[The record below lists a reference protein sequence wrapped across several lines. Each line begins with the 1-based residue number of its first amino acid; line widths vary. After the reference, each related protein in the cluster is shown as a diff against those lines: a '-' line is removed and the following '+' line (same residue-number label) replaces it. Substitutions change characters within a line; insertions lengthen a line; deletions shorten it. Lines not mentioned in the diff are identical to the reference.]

1 MSQDYIVIAAGIVFL
16 ALIVI
21 GLIRRIRKDGIGSV
35 MDDAV
40 VLKVKEIF
48 VKEIGDVLVN
58 AGLEETYEAFKNQ
71 VVYTML
77 DKVREYIDKQ
87 GGLIDTITDAID
99 DDTIIEA
106 IYQAIALS
114 GMEDDI
120 KKAYDTIITNRI
132 KEMESYEEKVAAEN
146 AANEA
151 AVALFLEEKISY
163 LQITEIIEDCMKNC
177 AFIESPKLEEVLET
191 EKQVREMV
199 AVRYGNA

>member
-16 ALIVI
+16 ALVVI

-99 DDTIIEA
+99 DDTIIDA

-151 AVALFLEEKISY
+151 AEEDPAEDDGSPASDEKAMTAEEAVASY
-163 LQITEIIEDCMKNC
+163 QEGVAMGASGAED
-177 AFIESPKLEEVLET
+177 V
-191 EKQVREMV
+191 
-199 AVRYGNA
+199 

>member
-16 ALIVI
+16 ALVVI

-71 VVYTML
+71 VVYSML

-151 AVALFLEEKISY
+151 AEEDPVEDDGFPTSDENAMTAEEAVASY
-163 LQITEIIEDCMKNC
+163 QEG
-177 AFIESPKLEEVLET
+177 
-191 EKQVREMV
+191 V
-199 AVRYGNA
+199 AMGASGADDV

>member
-21 GLIRRIRKDGIGSV
+21 GLIRRIHKDGIGSV

-71 VVYTML
+71 VVYTIL

-151 AVALFLEEKISY
+151 AEEDPVEDSGSPISDEKAMTAEEAVASY
-163 LQITEIIEDCMKNC
+163 QEGVAMGASGAED
-177 AFIESPKLEEVLET
+177 V
-191 EKQVREMV
+191 
-199 AVRYGNA
+199 

>member
-71 VVYTML
+71 VVYAML

-151 AVALFLEEKISY
+151 AEEDPVEDDGSPEPSSET
-163 LQITEIIEDCMKNC
+163 ITAEEAVSNYQEGIAMG
-177 AFIESPKLEEVLET
+177 ATGVEEV
-191 EKQVREMV
+191 
-199 AVRYGNA
+199 

>member
-48 VKEIGDVLVN
+48 IKEIGDVLVN

-77 DKVREYIDKQ
+77 NKVREYIDKQ

-120 KKAYDTIITNRI
+120 KKAYDTIITSRI
-132 KEMESYEEKVAAEN
+132 KDMESYEERVAAEN

-151 AVALFLEEKISY
+151 AEEDPVEDDGSSVSDEKTMTAEETIASYQEGVAMGDSGAK
-163 LQITEIIEDCMKNC
+163 D
-177 AFIESPKLEEVLET
+177 V
-191 EKQVREMV
+191 
-199 AVRYGNA
+199 

>member
-87 GGLIDTITDAID
+87 GGLIDTITDVID
-99 DDTIIEA
+99 DDTIVEA

-151 AVALFLEEKISY
+151 AEEDPVEDDGSPVETVTHEPAGNSMTAEEAVASY
-163 LQITEIIEDCMKNC
+163 QEGVAMGASGAED
-177 AFIESPKLEEVLET
+177 V
-191 EKQVREMV
+191 
-199 AVRYGNA
+199 

>member
-16 ALIVI
+16 APVVI

-151 AVALFLEEKISY
+151 AEEDPAEDDDSTASDEKAMTAEEAVASY
-163 LQITEIIEDCMKNC
+163 QEGVAMGASGVED
-177 AFIESPKLEEVLET
+177 V
-191 EKQVREMV
+191 
-199 AVRYGNA
+199 

>member
-16 ALIVI
+16 ALVVI

-77 DKVREYIDKQ
+77 EKVREYIDKQ

-151 AVALFLEEKISY
+151 AEEDPAEDDGSPVSDENAMTAEEAVASY
-163 LQITEIIEDCMKNC
+163 QEGVTMG
-177 AFIESPKLEEVLET
+177 ASSVEEV
-191 EKQVREMV
+191 
-199 AVRYGNA
+199 

>member
-120 KKAYDTIITNRI
+120 KKAYDAIITNRI

-151 AVALFLEEKISY
+151 AEEDPV
-163 LQITEIIEDCMKNC
+163 EDDS
-177 AFIESPKLEEVLET
+177 SPVET
-191 EKQVREMV
+191 VIHEP
-199 AVRYGNA
+199 AGNAMTAEEAVASYQEGVTMGASGAEDV

>member
-48 VKEIGDVLVN
+48 IKEIGDVLVN

-71 VVYTML
+71 VVYTIL

-151 AVALFLEEKISY
+151 AEEDPVEDDGSPISDEKAMTAEEAVASY
-163 LQITEIIEDCMKNC
+163 QEGVAMGASGVED
-177 AFIESPKLEEVLET
+177 V
-191 EKQVREMV
+191 
-199 AVRYGNA
+199 

>member
-21 GLIRRIRKDGIGSV
+21 GLIRRIHKDGIGSV

-106 IYQAIALS
+106 I
-114 GMEDDI
+114 
-120 KKAYDTIITNRI
+120 
-132 KEMESYEEKVAAEN
+132 
-146 AANEA
+146 
-151 AVALFLEEKISY
+151 
-163 LQITEIIEDCMKNC
+163 
-177 AFIESPKLEEVLET
+177 
-191 EKQVREMV
+191 
-199 AVRYGNA
+199 

>member
-71 VVYTML
+71 VVYTIL

-151 AVALFLEEKISY
+151 AEEDPAEDDGSPASDEKAMTAEEAIASYQEGVAMGASGV
-163 LQITEIIEDCMKNC
+163 ED
-177 AFIESPKLEEVLET
+177 V
-191 EKQVREMV
+191 
-199 AVRYGNA
+199 

>member
-71 VVYTML
+71 VVYAIL

-120 KKAYDTIITNRI
+120 KKAYDAIITNRI

-151 AVALFLEEKISY
+151 AEEDPVEGDGSPVSDEKTMTAEEAVASY
-163 LQITEIIEDCMKNC
+163 QEGVTMGASGAED
-177 AFIESPKLEEVLET
+177 V
-191 EKQVREMV
+191 
-199 AVRYGNA
+199 

>member
-151 AVALFLEEKISY
+151 AEEDPAEDDGSPASDEKAMTAEEAVASY
-163 LQITEIIEDCMKNC
+163 QEGVTMG
-177 AFIESPKLEEVLET
+177 ASGVEEV
-191 EKQVREMV
+191 
-199 AVRYGNA
+199 

>member
-21 GLIRRIRKDGIGSV
+21 GLIRRIRKDGLGSV

-48 VKEIGDVLVN
+48 VKEIGDVLVG

-77 DKVREYIDKQ
+77 EKVREYINKQ

-151 AVALFLEEKISY
+151 AEEDPVEDDGSP
-163 LQITEIIEDCMKNC
+163 IETVTHEP
-177 AFIESPKLEEVLET
+177 A
-191 EKQVREMV
+191 
-199 AVRYGNA
+199 GNAMTAEEAVASYQEGVTMGASGAEDV

>member
-77 DKVREYIDKQ
+77 EKVREYIDKQ

-120 KKAYDTIITNRI
+120 KKAYDAIITNRI

-146 AANEA
+146 AANEDEEEDTVEDSGSPISDEKA
-151 AVALFLEEKISY
+151 MTAEEAVASY
-163 LQITEIIEDCMKNC
+163 QEGVAMGASGAED
-177 AFIESPKLEEVLET
+177 V
-191 EKQVREMV
+191 
-199 AVRYGNA
+199 

>member
-71 VVYTML
+71 VVYAML

-106 IYQAIALS
+106 IL
-114 GMEDDI
+114 
-120 KKAYDTIITNRI
+120 
-132 KEMESYEEKVAAEN
+132 
-146 AANEA
+146 NEFA
-151 AVALFLEEKISY
+151 TK
-163 LQITEIIEDCMKNC
+163 
-177 AFIESPKLEEVLET
+177 
-191 EKQVREMV
+191 
-199 AVRYGNA
+199 

>member
-40 VLKVKEIF
+40 VLKVKDIF

-71 VVYTML
+71 VVYTIL

-106 IYQAIALS
+106 IYQVIALS

-132 KEMESYEEKVAAEN
+132 KDMESYEEKVAAEN

-151 AVALFLEEKISY
+151 AEEDPVEDSGSPISDEKAMTAEEAVASY
-163 LQITEIIEDCMKNC
+163 QEGVAMGASGAED
-177 AFIESPKLEEVLET
+177 V
-191 EKQVREMV
+191 
-199 AVRYGNA
+199 

>member
-16 ALIVI
+16 ALVVI

-58 AGLEETYEAFKNQ
+58 AGLEETYEEFKNQ
-71 VVYTML
+71 VVYAML

-106 IYQAIALS
+106 IYQATYRQVYYTCLS
-114 GMEDDI
+114 FL
-120 KKAYDTIITNRI
+120 R
-132 KEMESYEEKVAAEN
+132 
-146 AANEA
+146 NEQNT
-151 AVALFLEEKISY
+151 L
-163 LQITEIIEDCMKNC
+163 DM
-177 AFIESPKLEEVLET
+177 
-191 EKQVREMV
+191 M
-199 AVRYGNA
+199 

>member
-16 ALIVI
+16 ALAVI

-151 AVALFLEEKISY
+151 AEEDPAEEAVASY
-163 LQITEIIEDCMKNC
+163 QEGVAMGASGVED
-177 AFIESPKLEEVLET
+177 V
-191 EKQVREMV
+191 
-199 AVRYGNA
+199 

>member
-16 ALIVI
+16 ALVVI
-21 GLIRRIRKDGIGSV
+21 GLIRRIRKDGIESV

-71 VVYTML
+71 VVYTIL

-120 KKAYDTIITNRI
+120 KKAYDAIITNRI

-151 AVALFLEEKISY
+151 AEEDPVEDDGSPASDEKPMTAEEAVASY
-163 LQITEIIEDCMKNC
+163 QEGMAMGASGVED
-177 AFIESPKLEEVLET
+177 V
-191 EKQVREMV
+191 
-199 AVRYGNA
+199 

>member
-1 MSQDYIVIAAGIVFL
+1 MSQDYVVIAAGIVFL
-16 ALIVI
+16 ALIVV

-48 VKEIGDVLVN
+48 IKEIGDVLVN

-77 DKVREYIDKQ
+77 SKVREYIDKQ

-151 AVALFLEEKISY
+151 AEED
-163 LQITEIIEDCMKNC
+163 TVEDDGSTVSDEKAMTAEEAVSNYQEGI
-177 AFIESPKLEEVLET
+177 AMGATGVEEV
-191 EKQVREMV
+191 
-199 AVRYGNA
+199 

>member
-99 DDTIIEA
+99 DDTIIDA

-151 AVALFLEEKISY
+151 AEEDPAEDDGSPASDEKAMTAEEAVASY
-163 LQITEIIEDCMKNC
+163 QEGVAMGASGAED
-177 AFIESPKLEEVLET
+177 V
-191 EKQVREMV
+191 
-199 AVRYGNA
+199 

>member
-21 GLIRRIRKDGIGSV
+21 GLIRRIHKDGIGSV

-71 VVYTML
+71 VVYTIL

-132 KEMESYEEKVAAEN
+132 KEMESYEEKVPAEN

-151 AVALFLEEKISY
+151 AEEDPVEYDGSPVETVTHEPAGNAMTAEEAVASY
-163 LQITEIIEDCMKNC
+163 QEGVAMG
-177 AFIESPKLEEVLET
+177 ASGVEEV
-191 EKQVREMV
+191 
-199 AVRYGNA
+199 

>member
-16 ALIVI
+16 ALVVI

-71 VVYTML
+71 VVYAML

-151 AVALFLEEKISY
+151 AEEDP
-163 LQITEIIEDCMKNC
+163 IEDDG
-177 AFIESPKLEEVLET
+177 SPASDEKAITAEEA
-191 EKQVREMV
+191 V
-199 AVRYGNA
+199 ATYQEGVAMGATGVEDV

>member
-1 MSQDYIVIAAGIVFL
+1 MSQDYIAIAAGIVFL

-71 VVYTML
+71 VVYTIL

-120 KKAYDTIITNRI
+120 KKAYDAIITNRI

-151 AVALFLEEKISY
+151 AEEDPVEDDGSPASDEKPMTAEEAVASY
-163 LQITEIIEDCMKNC
+163 QEGVAMGASGAED
-177 AFIESPKLEEVLET
+177 V
-191 EKQVREMV
+191 
-199 AVRYGNA
+199 

>member
-71 VVYTML
+71 VIYTML

-151 AVALFLEEKISY
+151 AEEDPAEDDGSPASDEKAMTAEEAVASY
-163 LQITEIIEDCMKNC
+163 QEGVAMGASGVED
-177 AFIESPKLEEVLET
+177 V
-191 EKQVREMV
+191 
-199 AVRYGNA
+199 

>member
-77 DKVREYIDKQ
+77 GKVREYIGKQ

-151 AVALFLEEKISY
+151 AEEDPVEDDGSPTSDENAMTAEEAVASY
-163 LQITEIIEDCMKNC
+163 QEGVAMGTSGAED
-177 AFIESPKLEEVLET
+177 V
-191 EKQVREMV
+191 
-199 AVRYGNA
+199 

>member
-151 AVALFLEEKISY
+151 AEQDPVEDDGSPVPDEKTMTAEEAVASY
-163 LQITEIIEDCMKNC
+163 QEGVTMGASGAED
-177 AFIESPKLEEVLET
+177 V
-191 EKQVREMV
+191 
-199 AVRYGNA
+199 

>member
-120 KKAYDTIITNRI
+120 KKAYDAIITNRI

-151 AVALFLEEKISY
+151 AEEDPVEDDGSPTSDENAMTAEEAVASY
-163 LQITEIIEDCMKNC
+163 QEGVTMGASSVED
-177 AFIESPKLEEVLET
+177 V
-191 EKQVREMV
+191 
-199 AVRYGNA
+199 

>member
-151 AVALFLEEKISY
+151 AEEDPVEDDGSPVSDENAITAEEAVASY
-163 LQITEIIEDCMKNC
+163 QEGVAMGGGVED
-177 AFIESPKLEEVLET
+177 V
-191 EKQVREMV
+191 
-199 AVRYGNA
+199 

>member
-48 VKEIGDVLVN
+48 IKEIGDILVN

-151 AVALFLEEKISY
+151 AEEDPAEDDGSPASDEKAMTAEEAVASY
-163 LQITEIIEDCMKNC
+163 QEGVAMGASGVED
-177 AFIESPKLEEVLET
+177 V
-191 EKQVREMV
+191 
-199 AVRYGNA
+199 

>member
-71 VVYTML
+71 VVYTIL

-151 AVALFLEEKISY
+151 AEEDPVEDDGSPEPSSET
-163 LQITEIIEDCMKNC
+163 ITAEEAVSNYQEGIAMG
-177 AFIESPKLEEVLET
+177 ATGVEEV
-191 EKQVREMV
+191 
-199 AVRYGNA
+199 

>member
-16 ALIVI
+16 ALVVI
-21 GLIRRIRKDGIGSV
+21 GLIRRISKDGIGSV

-151 AVALFLEEKISY
+151 AEEDPAEDDDSPASDEKAMTAEEAVASY
-163 LQITEIIEDCMKNC
+163 QEGIAMGASGAED
-177 AFIESPKLEEVLET
+177 V
-191 EKQVREMV
+191 
-199 AVRYGNA
+199 

>member
-151 AVALFLEEKISY
+151 AEEDPVEDDGSSVETVIHEPAGNVMTAEEAVASY
-163 LQITEIIEDCMKNC
+163 QEGVAMGASGAED
-177 AFIESPKLEEVLET
+177 V
-191 EKQVREMV
+191 
-199 AVRYGNA
+199 

>member
-71 VVYTML
+71 VVYTIL
-77 DKVREYIDKQ
+77 EKVREYIDKQ

-151 AVALFLEEKISY
+151 AEEDPAEDDGSPASDEKAMTAEEAVASY
-163 LQITEIIEDCMKNC
+163 QEGVTMGASGAED
-177 AFIESPKLEEVLET
+177 V
-191 EKQVREMV
+191 
-199 AVRYGNA
+199 

>member
-120 KKAYDTIITNRI
+120 KKAYDAIITNRI

-151 AVALFLEEKISY
+151 AEEDPVEGDGSPVSDEKTMTAEEAVASY
-163 LQITEIIEDCMKNC
+163 QEGVTMGASGAED
-177 AFIESPKLEEVLET
+177 V
-191 EKQVREMV
+191 
-199 AVRYGNA
+199 